1 MLLGRIDPDI
11 ILITAMV
18 HLNWDSCRVCF
29 EYRGNQAA
37 ATKPGSG
44 GMSKEDH
51 KNRHID
57 LDDTAESDVVDTESG
72 EPILVLIAH
81 PQQRVLGRRQV
92 LSTNQPVTVGRAQSC
107 QLDFPDVPSMSRE
120 HARVGCDDNGVWV
133 EDLGSTNGTYVNH
146 VRIEGQRYLESGD
159 RLQCG
164 EVHFKFLRELDVE
177 AAYFNT
183 LHQLA
188 LQDGLTEIANKRRF
202 DDELGREFSRA
213 RRYLRQLSLVLFDV
227 DDLKVINDAHG
238 HLTGDFV
245 LQAIARIVRGHMR
258 REEIL
263 ARIGGDEFGILI
275 PEVDAAG
282 AKVVAERIRESIDEY
297 EIKSDFISETL
308 GVTCSFGI
316 AELNPD
322 MATSEELFTAA
333 DNALYDS
340 KVAGRNRVTVSR
352 DPENPSTP

>member
-1 MLLGRIDPDI
+1 M
-11 ILITAMV
+11 A
-18 HLNWDSCRVCF
+18 N
-29 EYRGNQAA
+29 E
-37 ATKPGSG
+37 
-44 GMSKEDH
+44 EH

-57 LDDTAESDVVDTESG
+57 LDDTAESEIVDTDSG

-92 LSTNQPVTVGRAQSC
+92 LSADQPVTVGRAHDC
-107 QLDFPDVPSMSRE
+107 QLDFPDVPSLSRE
-120 HARVGCDDNGVWV
+120 HARFGCDGNGVWV
-133 EDLGSTNGTYVNH
+133 EDLGSTNGSFVNH
-146 VRIEGQRYLESGD
+146 VRIESRRYLESGD

-202 DDELGREFSRA
+202 DDELDREFSRA

-227 DDLKVINDAHG
+227 DDLKVINDEHG

-245 LQAIARIVRGHMR
+245 LQEIARIGRGQMR

-282 AKVVAERIRESIDEY
+282 AKIIAERIREGVDEY
-297 EIKSDFISETL
+297 KINSDFISETL
-308 GVTCSFGI
+308 RVTCSFGI
-316 AELNPD
+316 TELTPD
-322 MATSEELFTAA
+322 MTTSEELFNAA